1 MAQSIVVYKHQNYA
15 LSYEVIGF
23 EKEEKILILHGW
35 GANKELMI
43 NAFSH
48 HLKDFCQIYVDLPGF
63 GRSSVEEVLE
73 SEDYALIVG
82 EFLKMKG
89 WEIAYFM
96 GHSFGGKICTLL
108 AKNTPNTS
116 LILLSSAGI
125 ISPKSFKVRFKI
137 ALFKFLKKLGFGSF
151 YRFFASKDGA
161 NLSPLMYETFKKV
174 VDEDF
179 SAIFKSL
186 ENQSLIFWGEDD
198 QATPLKSGELINTLI
213 KKSTFYP
220 LKGDH
225 FFFLQN
231 AKFIAD
237 TIKKAKNAS

>member
-1 MAQSIVVYKHQNYA
+1 MAQSMVVYKHQNYA
-15 LSYEVIGF
+15 LSYEVIGL

-43 NAFSH
+43 NTFSH

-96 GHSFGGKICTLL
+96 GHSFGGKICALL
-108 AKNTPNTS
+108 ARKTPNAF

-125 ISPKSFKVRFKI
+125 IAPKSFKVRFKI

-186 ENQSLIFWGEDD
+186 ENQSLIFWGEED

-237 TIKKAKNAS
+237 IIKKAKNAS

>member
-15 LSYEVIGF
+15 LSYEVIGL

-96 GHSFGGKICTLL
+96 GHSFGGKICALL
-108 AKNTPNTS
+108 ARKTS
-116 LILLSSAGI
+116 NAFLILLSSAGI
-125 ISPKSFKVRFKI
+125 IAPKSFKVRFKI

-186 ENQSLIFWGEDD
+186 ENQSLIFWGEED

>member
-1 MAQSIVVYKHQNYA
+1 MAQSMITHKHQNYA
-15 LSYEVIGF
+15 LSYEVIGL

-63 GRSSVEEVLE
+63 GKSSVEEVLE

-89 WEIAYFM
+89 WEITHFM
-96 GHSFGGKICTLL
+96 GHSFGGKICALL
-108 AKNTPNTS
+108 ARKTPNAF

-125 ISPKSFKVRFKI
+125 IAPKSFKVRFKI

-151 YRFFASKDGA
+151 YCFFASKDGA

>member
-1 MAQSIVVYKHQNYA
+1 MAQSAVSYKNKNYA
-15 LSYEVIGF
+15 LSYEIIGL
-23 EKEEKILILHGW
+23 EKKEKILILHGW
-35 GANKELMI
+35 GANKELMMS
-43 NAFSH
+43 AFSH

-63 GRSSVEEVLE
+63 GKSSVEEVLH
-73 SEDYALIVG
+73 SEDYGLILE
-82 EFLKMKG
+82 EFLKIKG

-96 GHSFGGKICTLL
+96 GHSFGGKICALL
-108 AKNTPNTS
+108 ARKTPNAF

-125 ISPKSFKVRFKI
+125 ILSKSFKVRFKI
-137 ALFKFLKKLGFGSF
+137 TLFKFLKKLGFGSF

-179 SAIFKSL
+179 GEIFKSL
-186 ENQSLIFWGEDD
+186 KNQSLIFWGEQDK
-198 QATPLKSGELINTLI
+198 ATPLKSGELISTLI
-213 KKSTFYP
+213 EKNAFYP
-220 LKGDH
+220 LRGDH